1 MTNWS
6 DAHDW
11 FDIIDHIWI
20 GFVLIVIAAVPAWFA
35 RKAQQSSDKVA
46 AQVVNGHQSPMRE
59 DLDKAIKK
67 IDDVADKVDSL
78 DRKIGVLSD
87 ELADEEHRLANEEHR
102 RRSGEDQIRD
112 DFDRR
117 VSDIISRL
125 IK

>member
-1 MTNWS
+1 VTNWS
-6 DAHDW
+6 DAQDW
-11 FDIIDHIWI
+11 IDIIDHIWI

-35 RKAQQSSDKVA
+35 RKAQKSSDKVA

-87 ELADEEHRLANEEHR
+87 ELANEEHR
-102 RRSGEDQIRD
+102 RRSGEYQIRD